1 MPELARALVLVH
13 VISAILY
20 GAGYIG
26 TNLLTEF
33 ARRSDEPVTRRY
45 ALAFSTRFDRT
56 LNAPGGTVVS
66 LTGLATT
73 WAFGY
78 SFLALWIVAAIV
90 LWLVLMG
97 LGIVYWRSYGTRVDS
112 ALSSGDESALTR
124 VLREPRSVAV
134 SRIENVVLL
143 ILVGLM
149 VLRPGT

>member
-1 MPELARALVLVH
+1 VPELARALVLVH

-33 ARRSDEPVTRRY
+33 ARRSDEPVTRRN
-45 ALAFSTRFDRT
+45 ALTFSTRFDRM

-78 SFLALWIVAAIV
+78 SFLAFWIAAAIV

-97 LGIVYWRSYGTRVDS
+97 LGITYWRSYGKRVDT
-112 ALSSGDESALTR
+112 ALSAGDESAVTR

-134 SRIENVVLL
+134 SRAENVVFL
-143 ILVGLM
+143 ILVALM

>member
-1 MPELARALVLVH
+1 VPELARPLVLVH

-33 ARRSDEPVTRRY
+33 ARRSDDPVARRY
-45 ALAFSTRFDRT
+45 ALAFSTRFDRM

-78 SFLALWIVAAIV
+78 SFLTLWIAASIV
-90 LWLVLMG
+90 LWLIVMG
-97 LGIVYWRSYGTRVDS
+97 LGIVYWRSYGKRVDS
-112 ALSSGDESALTR
+112 ALSSGDESAVTR
-124 VLREPRSVAV
+124 VLREPRSVAM
-134 SRIENVVLL
+134 SRIEN
-143 ILVGLM
+143 LVFLTLVALM